1 MYENVRLYNYVC
13 VRIYSE
19 TCLSRGTAASK
30 YVLSCGA
37 SISSKKRQ
45 PTINGKKKSEKVSQ
59 KINMN
64 SFYAKKLKKLLMIEY
79 FFFESF
85 CLLDSIDYLR
95 NSIHPS

>member
-45 PTINGKKKSEKVSQ
+45 PTINGKKKSEKSQKKVSQ

-64 SFYAKKLKKLLMIEY
+64 SFYAKKLN
-79 FFFESF
+79 FFFDDRTF
-85 CLLDSIDYLR
+85 FL
-95 NSIHPS
+95 